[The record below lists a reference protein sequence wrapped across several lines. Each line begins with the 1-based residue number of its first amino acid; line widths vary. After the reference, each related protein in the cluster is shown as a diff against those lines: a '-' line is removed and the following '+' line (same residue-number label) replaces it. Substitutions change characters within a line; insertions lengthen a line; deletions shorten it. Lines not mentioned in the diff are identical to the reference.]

1 MKKSKKEAAK
11 HYKNVFEETEI
22 DDDLKAYKNDRDQL
36 CKLRLEQAAQ
46 NKTPQWSVS
55 EVKFAIKDLNI
66 GISKD
71 PHGQPNELFKEGVAG
86 AGLINA
92 VTKLMNLLKDNPKEY
107 PECMDVCNVTSIYK
121 NKRDRNSYDSHRGV
135 FRTTTLRNILDRL
148 MYNDEYSTVDKNLT
162 DCNVG
167 ARKKRNMR
175 DNLFSMN
182 VIMNGRRQGIEKACD
197 ICVYDVKKCFDKL
210 WMSECINDLYEAGLT
225 NDKLCLIYYSNRTA
239 RIAIKT
245 PNGMSERFNI
255 YEKVMQGTVWAGL
268 MCTCTMDK
276 LGQLAYQDKSLL
288 YKYRG
293 EVEVPPLE
301 MIDDIITANNCG
313 KQVIQTNAAVN
324 TFIKLKKLK
333 LSESKC
339 ARIHVGK
346 GKCDQCLPIVV
357 NKKPIKE
364 SHQETYLGDYM
375 TKNANPKA
383 TIENRKGMVSCQKC
397 MQ

>member
-1 MKKSKKEAAK
+1 
-11 HYKNVFEETEI
+11 
-22 DDDLKAYKNDRDQL
+22 
-36 CKLRLEQAAQ
+36 
-46 NKTPQWSVS
+46 
-55 EVKFAIKDLNI
+55 
-66 GISKD
+66 
-71 PHGQPNELFKEGVAG
+71 
-86 AGLINA
+86 
-92 VTKLMNLLKDNPKEY
+92 
-107 PECMDVCNVTSIYK
+107 MDICNVTSIYK
-121 NKRDRNSYDSHRGV
+121 NKGDRNSYDSHRGV
-135 FRTTTLRNILDRL
+135 FRTTTLRNILDCL

-167 ARKKRNMR
+167 ARNKRNIR
-175 DNLFSMN
+175 DNLFAMN
-182 VIMNGRRQGIEKACD
+182 AIMNGSRQGIEKACD

-210 WMSECINDLYEAGLT
+210 WMSECINYLYEAGLT

-245 PNGMSERFNI
+245 PNGMSERFSI

-301 MIDDIITANNCG
+301 MIDNIITASNCG
-313 KQVIQTNAAVN
+313 KQVIKTNAAVN

-364 SHQETYLGDYM
+364 SYQEKYLGDYM

-383 TIENRKGMVSCQKC
+383 TIEDRKQKGNGILSK
-397 MQ
+397 MHAILEDIPLGSERL